1 MASDVQRH
9 AVAENLRHL
18 DDEACALVDEWMH
31 RFTNDEL
38 ARNAMLNIG
47 LCMAMYEAGLET
59 KTMGDFWDLLADLID
74 PPTCRN
80 VSGCCGV
87 FECSECGYRVDMV
100 AEAWD
105 GSDEPLYVTLAPSR
119 CPNCGAKVTEKE
131 EDDG

>member
-1 MASDVQRH
+1 MASDAQRREVARRLRGDVSESECIDY
-9 AVAENLRHL
+9 AVFRIVSDVLGIENATGAKAAH
-18 DDEACALVDEWMH
+18 V
-31 RFTNDEL
+31 
-38 ARNAMLNIG
+38 
-47 LCMAMYEAGLET
+47 
-59 KTMGDFWDLLADLID
+59 LADLID

-87 FECSECGYRVDMV
+87 FECSEYGYRVDMV

-131 EDDG
+131 EDDD